1 MNLFCGLDRRV
12 APSEFHIGMVPEHD
26 DDACTLPRRAPR
38 RSGYGINLSK
48 AVTSSSLYYSAN
60 TSEFSTV
67 SMQNAGVLSHARHLL
82 RGANMRAKNYYQ
94 LAFVEE
100 DMMEE
105 DQEEEKL
112 GDMLEVKEKWDEGKR
127 RNLVDFL
134 LEQENITDI

>member
-1 MNLFCGLDRRV
+1 
-12 APSEFHIGMVPEHD
+12 
-26 DDACTLPRRAPR
+26 
-38 RSGYGINLSK
+38 
-48 AVTSSSLYYSAN
+48 
-60 TSEFSTV
+60 
-67 SMQNAGVLSHARHLL
+67 
-82 RGANMRAKNYYQ
+82 MRAKNYYQ

>member
-1 MNLFCGLDRRV
+1 
-12 APSEFHIGMVPEHD
+12 
-26 DDACTLPRRAPR
+26 
-38 RSGYGINLSK
+38 
-48 AVTSSSLYYSAN
+48 
-60 TSEFSTV
+60 
-67 SMQNAGVLSHARHLL
+67 
-82 RGANMRAKNYYQ
+82 MRAKNYYQ

-105 DQEEEKL
+105 DREEEKL

>member
-1 MNLFCGLDRRV
+1 
-12 APSEFHIGMVPEHD
+12 
-26 DDACTLPRRAPR
+26 
-38 RSGYGINLSK
+38 
-48 AVTSSSLYYSAN
+48 
-60 TSEFSTV
+60 
-67 SMQNAGVLSHARHLL
+67 
-82 RGANMRAKNYYQ
+82 MRAKNYYQ

-112 GDMLEVKEKWDEGKR
+112 CDMLEVKEKWDEGKR